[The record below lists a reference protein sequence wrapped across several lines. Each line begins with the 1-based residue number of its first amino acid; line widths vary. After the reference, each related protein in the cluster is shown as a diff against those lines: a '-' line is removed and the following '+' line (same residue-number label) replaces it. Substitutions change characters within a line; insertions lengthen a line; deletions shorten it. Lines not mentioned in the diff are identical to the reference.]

1 MNEDVIISLNGVS
14 KTFRIGIRRKKI
26 QAVTDINLK
35 VLRNE
40 IYGFI
45 GPNGAGKTTTIKLI
59 LGLIWQDKGE
69 ITIFNTKNT
78 DSSAKKR
85 LGFLP
90 ENPYFYDY
98 LTLYEFLDLSAQL
111 FDLTDAER
119 KERINYLL
127 SKLHIE
133 HWSYYHLRKL
143 SRGTLQRAGIAQ
155 ALINKP
161 ELLILDEPM
170 ANLDPIGRRD
180 VRDLLIELKKEGT
193 TIFFSS
199 HILSDAEMLCD
210 KVGIIFNGRMI
221 SEGKLSDLL
230 KEEIK
235 AFEVIIKGINKNIV
249 EEKFGKT
256 LTTQEDN
263 LLIYIPDEN
272 ALDTLQ
278 QFVAQQKGRILSIV
292 PTKSSLE
299 DYFIDK
305 IKELRGG
312 SK

>member
-1 MNEDVIISLNGVS
+1 MNNKTIICLNNVS
-14 KTFRIGIRRKKI
+14 KTFRIGLSRKKI
-26 QAVTDINLK
+26 EAVKDTSFK
-35 VLRNE
+35 VLENE

-69 ITIFNTKNT
+69 ITIFDKKNT

-98 LTLYEFLDLSAQL
+98 LTLNEFLDLTGQL
-111 FDLTDAER
+111 FDLAASER
-119 KERINYLL
+119 RKRIEYLL

-133 HWSYYHLRKL
+133 QWANYHLRKL

-180 VRDLLIELKKEGT
+180 VRDLLIE
-193 TIFFSS
+193 
-199 HILSDAEMLCD
+199 
-210 KVGIIFNGRMI
+210 
-221 SEGKLSDLL
+221 
-230 KEEIK
+230 
-235 AFEVIIKGINKNIV
+235 
-249 EEKFGKT
+249 
-256 LTTQEDN
+256 
-263 LLIYIPDEN
+263 
-272 ALDTLQ
+272 
-278 QFVAQQKGRILSIV
+278 
-292 PTKSSLE
+292 
-299 DYFIDK
+299 
-305 IKELRGG
+305 
-312 SK
+312 

>member
-1 MNEDVIISLNGVS
+1 
-14 KTFRIGIRRKKI
+14 
-26 QAVTDINLK
+26 
-35 VLRNE
+35 
-40 IYGFI
+40 
-45 GPNGAGKTTTIKLI
+45 
-59 LGLIWQDKGE
+59 
-69 ITIFNTKNT
+69 
-78 DSSAKKR
+78 
-85 LGFLP
+85 
-90 ENPYFYDY
+90 
-98 LTLYEFLDLSAQL
+98 
-111 FDLTDAER
+111 
-119 KERINYLL
+119 
-127 SKLHIE
+127 
-133 HWSYYHLRKL
+133 
-143 SRGTLQRAGIAQ
+143 LQRAGIAQ